1 MNRFVNIGILLLLV
15 LFISFRVNVA
25 CNELRSEKTQQEIFP
40 FEIPVTFSGILSC
53 SNCVDIVYTLTLE
66 NDRFYE
72 KNNYLD
78 DETDPVEMDGRWDF
92 RSDTLYL
99 YNEEIVQYKS
109 FSWEE
114 DKLIFLD
121 INDSGKEGHISN
133 DIE

>member
-1 MNRFVNIGILLLLV
+1 
-15 LFISFRVNVA
+15 
-25 CNELRSEKTQQEIFP
+25 
-40 FEIPVTFSGILSC
+40 
-53 SNCVDIVYTLTLE
+53 
-66 NDRFYE
+66 
-72 KNNYLD
+72 
-78 DETDPVEMDGRWDF
+78 MDGRWDF